1 MRKLILFSVL
11 AAALIFAY
19 TFDLQHMVTLQTL
32 KEHRVEL
39 LSLKNRYPVSAAVC
53 FIAAYV
59 IVTVLAIPAKTILAL
74 AAGAIF
80 GVVAGTVYTVIGA
93 TTGAIAWFLLARY
106 VMRDLFRRKYGDRI
120 EKLTVNLKEK
130 GLSYLLLLRIVPLF
144 PFVLVSIAAA
154 LVSLPLRA
162 FAVGTFFGIIPA
174 SLLFNNAGA
183 SLAMISSTRDVMSPQ
198 VIVSLALIGILALVP
213 AIKTWLE

>member
-1 MRKLILFSVL
+1 MRKLILFGVL
-11 AAALIFAY
+11 AAALLFAY
-19 TFDLQHMVTLQTL
+19 AFDVQHIVTLQTL

-39 LSLKNRYPVSAAVC
+39 LALKNRYPVSAPVC

-59 IVTVLAIPAKTILAL
+59 IVTLLAIPAKTILAL

-80 GVVAGTVYTVIGA
+80 GVAAGTIYTVIGA
-93 TTGAIAWFLLARY
+93 TTGAIGWFLLARY
-106 VMRDLFRRKYGDRI
+106 VMRDLFRLKYGDRL

-154 LVSLPLRA
+154 LVNLPLRT
-162 FAVGTFFGIIPA
+162 FTVGTFFGIIPA
-174 SLLFNNAGA
+174 SLLFSNAGA
-183 SLAMISSTRDVMSPQ
+183 SLAMISNTKDVMSPQ
-198 VIVSLALIGILALVP
+198 VIVSLMLIGMLASVP
-213 AIKTWLE
+213 AIRSWWK